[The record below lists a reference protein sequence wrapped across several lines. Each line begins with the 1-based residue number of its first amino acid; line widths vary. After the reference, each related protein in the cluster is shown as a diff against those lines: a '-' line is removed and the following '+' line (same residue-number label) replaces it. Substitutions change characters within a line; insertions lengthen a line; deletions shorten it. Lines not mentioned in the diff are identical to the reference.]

1 MKLLGLRLCT
11 HDSNISYFDGTNL
24 HYHKSERKYGV
35 KHHAYNNLWQWQKEI
50 KDLWN
55 EVMKNGVANYTTDI
69 ILNKGT
75 LYIKLKSSVLREELS
90 YGKEKIIKLLNERLK
105 KNLIKKIVLR

>member
-1 MKLLGLRLCT
+1 MENSLKI
-11 HDSNISYFDGTNL
+11 DNL
-24 HYHKSERKYGV
+24 IKFFIKE
-35 KHHAYNNLWQWQKEI
+35 NNLENGLENVKI
-50 KDLWN
+50 KDLWH
-55 EVMKNGVANYTTDI
+55 EQMINGVANYTTDI
-69 ILNKGT
+69 NLKNGT